1 MAEQEWRPP
10 RRADGTVI
18 RPVEERPTADR
29 ERAERRPGGASW
41 APLQATDHMPALT
54 DPFSPAT
61 EQFRMLRVRVD
72 ARRES
77 GDGALVLAVTSSF
90 PAEGKTSVAL
100 NLAVVAAQEPER
112 RVVLV
117 ECDLR
122 RPRIGHLLARPP
134 VLGLSDV
141 LAGKATLESVITDL
155 STPPGLS
162 MVIAGRPPQNPVELL
177 GSEAMRR
184 TLENLRR
191 RFDTVIVDSPPALH
205 FADASQL
212 TAYLDAFLLV
222 ARSGRTPREALARTW
237 RLLGSERVLGV
248 VLNDVD
254 PGPGSGYGYGY
265 HSYGYGTPPPAD
277 EAK

>member
-1 MAEQEWRPP
+1 
-10 RRADGTVI
+10 
-18 RPVEERPTADR
+18 
-29 ERAERRPGGASW
+29 
-41 APLQATDHMPALT
+41 MPALT

-61 EQFRMLRVRVD
+61 EQFRMLRVRID
-72 ARRES
+72 ARREA
-77 GDGALVLAVTSSF
+77 GDGALTLAVTSAF

-122 RPRIGHLLARPP
+122 RPRIGQLLARPP

-141 LAGKATLESVITDL
+141 LAGKATLDSVIVDL
-155 STPPGLS
+155 STPPGMS
-162 MVIAGRPPQNPVELL
+162 MVVAGRPPQNPVELL

-184 TLENLRR
+184 VLEHLRR
-191 RFDTVIVDSPPALH
+191 RFDTVIVDSPPAMH

-212 TAYLDAFLLV
+212 STHLDAFLLV

-237 RLLGSERVLGV
+237 RLLGSERVIGV

-265 HSYGYGTPPPAD
+265 HAYGYRPPPPPD
-277 EAK
+277 ETP